1 MKKMLALLLILT
13 LIAAGASL
21 AESPAKLKLGYL
33 APSRSETDRGAAAAG
48 AFAYAAERMG
58 AETVI
63 MLYDPEAEAPAA
75 EGEGS
80 AEPANLATLAL
91 ATLLENDL
99 DGVAVMPASEEDVA
113 ALIEMAN
120 AANVPIAIEGV
131 DMRPAHGADDPADLP
146 YAASVCWADSPAYVA
161 AKWLEDEADSPLM
174 FHCALPEADPG
185 IQAGVQRALSGAQYL
200 ELANEINARAD
211 SVEGGRDAICQMFDS
226 YTMFFCVLA
235 DSEALARGCSD
246 ELRAQG
252 ESMLVAAVASSK
264 DATDLLESGVDML
277 AGAPASVEGAQ
288 TFRALHDY
296 LTADA
301 VPEGEARQIL
311 LDVVTATADDSSGW
325 IGGEDAEAAFNL
337 VYPEAAE

>member
-63 MLYDPEAEAPAA
+63 MLYDPEAEAPALVPEDA
-75 EGEGS
+75 R
-80 AEPANLATLAL
+80 P
-91 ATLLENDL
+91 TLLENDL

-301 VPEGEARQIL
+301 VPEVEARQIL